1 MDAFIEYLKNTKN
14 KAENT
19 LVAYRRDLKAFEVF
33 LEGRGGKSLND
44 CKESDAAAYI
54 LELNNES
61 KSKATINRK
70 ISSLRAFYDYKID
83 EGERETNPFQK
94 IKSAK
99 NDKRQIEFLTVEEV
113 NQMLSLPDDSAKGI
127 RDKALLEFMYGTG
140 ARVTELVRLRFS
152 DMNLLMNFVTL
163 KDNDGESRIV
173 PIGSYAHAAMKKY
186 MDEAYEE
193 IKGEPREEDDYIFI
207 NFRGQ
212 ALTRQGIWKILKEY
226 GKEMDIEERMTP
238 QILRNSFAVHILQN
252 GGDLKTL
259 QELMGFEDMSVG
271 IAYLAVLNVRIR
283 DVYQRTHPRA

>member
-113 NQMLSLPDDSAKGI
+113 NHMLSLPDDSAKGI

-152 DMNLLMNFVTL
+152 DMNLRMNFVTL

-238 QILRNSFAVHILQN
+238 QILPGTALRYTSFRTA
-252 GGDLKTL
+252 
-259 QELMGFEDMSVG
+259 G
-271 IAYLAVLNVRIR
+271 I
-283 DVYQRTHPRA
+283 